1 MMIQPL
7 EILNYH
13 TADGKCP
20 YKEWF
25 DSLNDVSTQQIIDAR
40 LTRVERGLL
49 GECNFIGNG
58 VIELKFRFG
67 AGYRIYFG
75 RQGRRL
81 IILLCGGD
89 KSSQNKD
96 IKKALEYWED
106 YLRRSSK

>member
-1 MMIQPL
+1 MIIHTL
-7 EILNYH
+7 EILQYW

-25 DSLNDVSTQQIIDAR
+25 DSLKDAALQQTIDAR

-49 GECNFIGNG
+49 GDVKWIGNG
-58 VIELKFRFG
+58 VFELKFRIG
-67 AGYRIYFG
+67 PGYRIYFG

-89 KSSQNKD
+89 KSSQKND
-96 IKKALEYWED
+96 IKRALQYWAD
-106 YLRRSSK
+106 FLGRSKK